1 MSSPTYVIGID
12 CSTTATKAVVW
23 DQDGHSVAEGR
34 CAFPLSKPRPGW
46 HEQDAE
52 DWWRSTVTALR
63 EVAAVVDSRQIGAI
77 GLTHQRETFV
87 CAGEDGRPLRPAIMW
102 LDSRSGPQV
111 KEYGSERMHRIT
123 GKVPDPTPALY
134 KLYWLR
140 DHEPGLLERSA
151 KVVDVHGFLVH
162 RLTGNWQT
170 SWATADPLGLVDM
183 ETFDWSDEILS
194 ELGLGRGQ
202 LCELVPPGE
211 VLGELRSDVAQ
222 EVGLPAGLPVVAG
235 AGDGQAA
242 GLGANVTAP
251 GNAYLNLGTA
261 VVSGTYSDHYA
272 WGQEFRTLS
281 GPIPGT
287 YTLETLLRGGTYIV
301 SWFVEQLGGIR
312 TSDLGLDLTAEQ
324 VLETAASPLPP
335 GSEGLFILPYWNAAQ
350 TPYWDPTARGV
361 AFGLQ
366 GHHGKAHIFRAIL
379 EGIAFEQR
387 LMTDGAETALG
398 QPIERF
404 LAMGGGSRSSLFC
417 QIVADV
423 TRRPVYVCRY
433 TETTS
438 LGAAMHAAAAIG
450 WFPNIRE
457 AAAGMSGESR
467 RYEPDVERTARYE
480 RLYTEVYKELYGKL
494 APLFSALEAT
504 LEEQEVEATGR

>member
-34 CAFPLSKPRPGW
+34 CAFSLTKPKPGW
-46 HEQDAE
+46 HEQDAQ

-63 EVAAVVDSRQIGAI
+63 EAAAAVDSRQIGAI

-87 CAGEDGRPLRPAIMW
+87 CVGEDGRPLRPAIMW
-102 LDSRSGPQV
+102 LDSRSAPQV
-111 KEYGSERMHRIT
+111 KEYGSERIHRIT

-162 RLTGNWQT
+162 RLTGNWRT

-183 ETFDWSDEILS
+183 ERFDWSDEILS
-194 ELGLGRGQ
+194 ELDLDRGQ
-202 LCELVPPGE
+202 LCELVPPGG
-211 VLGELRSDVAQ
+211 VLGELPSDVAQ

-251 GNAYLNLGTA
+251 GSAYLNLGTA
-261 VVSGTYSDHYA
+261 VVS
-272 WGQEFRTLS
+272 
-281 GPIPGT
+281 GT

-312 TSDLGLDLTAEQ
+312 ASDLGLDLTAEQ

-366 GHHGKAHIFRAIL
+366 GHHGKAHMFRAIL

-387 LMTDGAETALG
+387 ILTDEAETALG

-417 QIVADV
+417 QIVADI
-423 TRRPVYVCRY
+423 TRRSVYVCRY

-450 WFPNIRE
+450 WFPNIRD

-467 RYEPDVERTARYE
+467 RHEPDDERATRYE

-494 APLFSALEAT
+494 APLFPALEAT
-504 LEEQEVEATGR
+504 LEEQEVEATGQ

>member
-251 GNAYLNLGTA
+251 GNA
-261 VVSGTYSDHYA
+261 
-272 WGQEFRTLS
+272 
-281 GPIPGT
+281 
-287 YTLETLLRGGTYIV
+287 
-301 SWFVEQLGGIR
+301 
-312 TSDLGLDLTAEQ
+312 
-324 VLETAASPLPP
+324 
-335 GSEGLFILPYWNAAQ
+335 
-350 TPYWDPTARGV
+350 
-361 AFGLQ
+361 
-366 GHHGKAHIFRAIL
+366 
-379 EGIAFEQR
+379 
-387 LMTDGAETALG
+387 
-398 QPIERF
+398 
-404 LAMGGGSRSSLFC
+404 
-417 QIVADV
+417 
-423 TRRPVYVCRY
+423 
-433 TETTS
+433 
-438 LGAAMHAAAAIG
+438 
-450 WFPNIRE
+450 
-457 AAAGMSGESR
+457 
-467 RYEPDVERTARYE
+467 
-480 RLYTEVYKELYGKL
+480 
-494 APLFSALEAT
+494 
-504 LEEQEVEATGR
+504 

>member
-34 CAFPLSKPRPGW
+34 CAFSLTKPKPGW
-46 HEQDAE
+46 HEQDAQ

-63 EVAAVVDSRQIGAI
+63 EAAAAVDSRQIGAI

-87 CAGEDGRPLRPAIMW
+87 CVGEDGRPLRPAIMW
-102 LDSRSGPQV
+102 LDSRSAPQV
-111 KEYGSERMHRIT
+111 KEYGSERIHRIT

-140 DHEPGLLERSA
+140 DHEPGLL
-151 KVVDVHGFLVH
+151 
-162 RLTGNWQT
+162 
-170 SWATADPLGLVDM
+170 DM
-183 ETFDWSDEILS
+183 ERFDWSDEILS
-194 ELGLGRGQ
+194 ELDLDRGQ
-202 LCELVPPGE
+202 LCELVPPGG
-211 VLGELRSDVAQ
+211 VLGELPSDVAQ

-251 GNAYLNLGTA
+251 GSAYLNLGTA

-272 WGQEFRTLS
+272 WGREFRTLS

-312 TSDLGLDLTAEQ
+312 ASDLGLDLTAEQ

-350 TPYWDPTARGV
+350 TPYWDSTARGV

-387 LMTDGAETALG
+387 LMTDRAETALG

-438 LGAAMHAAAAIG
+438 LGAAMLAAAAID

-467 RYEPDVERTARYE
+467 LYEPDDGRATRYE
-480 RLYTEVYKELYGKL
+480 RLYTGTYKELYGKL
-494 APLFSALEAT
+494 APLFPALEDT
-504 LEEQEVEATGR
+504 LAQHEVEAASR